1 MHDFLTGSSF
11 FAVTLTLVAF
21 SFGSACQRKWKIAI
35 LNPILIASLVIIAVL
50 SLLDIPNET
59 YQAGCA
65 FLSFL
70 LTPATICLAISFY
83 EQFQSLKKHLA
94 AVTVG
99 VLAGTLA
106 SLGCIWM
113 LCRIFGLDQEL
124 TLSLMP
130 KSVTT
135 AIGVALS
142 GEIGGIGAITTATII
157 ITGICGN
164 ILGPSLCK
172 LFRLKSEVAQGVAFG
187 TSSHVI
193 GTSRA
198 TELSQLTGAV
208 SSLSLTLAGII
219 TCVLLSF
226 LAQFI

>member
-50 SLLDIPNET
+50 SLLDIPNEV
-59 YQAGCA
+59 YQSGCA

-113 LCRIFGLDQEL
+113 LCRVFGLDQEL

-142 GEIGGIGAITTATII
+142 GEIGGIGAITTAAII

-172 LFRLKSEVAQGVAFG
+172 LFRLESEVAQGVAFG